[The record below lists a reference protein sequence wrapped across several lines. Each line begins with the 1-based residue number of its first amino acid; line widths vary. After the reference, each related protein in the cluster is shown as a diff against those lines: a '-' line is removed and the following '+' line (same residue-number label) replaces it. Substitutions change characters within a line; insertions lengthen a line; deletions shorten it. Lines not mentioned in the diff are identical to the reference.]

1 MNKERKA
8 RIQEVITK
16 INGCA
21 DDLSDIKF
29 DEDYARDNIPEN
41 LQGGDA
47 YCTSEDCSD
56 KIEDAISD
64 LRQVAS
70 DLGEIT

>member
-21 DDLSDIKF
+21 DDLDSIKF
-29 DEDYARDNIPEN
+29 DEDYARENIPEN

-47 YCTSEDCSD
+47 YCTDRKS
-56 KIEDAISD
+56 
-64 LRQVAS
+64 VV
-70 DLGEIT
+70 

>member
-1 MNKERKA
+1 MNKTRKTQ
-8 RIQEVITK
+8 IKEVITK

-29 DEDYARDNIPEN
+29 DEDYARENIPEN

>member
-1 MNKERKA
+1 VNRERRKRINK
-8 RIQEVITK
+8 VIAT

-21 DDLSDIKF
+21 DELDDIKF
-29 DEDYARDNIPEN
+29 DEDYARENTPEN

-64 LRQVAS
+64 IRQAAS
-70 DLGEIT
+70 TLEEI

>member
-1 MNKERKA
+1 MNRDRRK
-8 RIQEVITK
+8 RISKVIAT

-21 DDLSDIKF
+21 DELDDIKF
-29 DEDYARDNIPEN
+29 DEDYSRENTPEN
-41 LQGGDA
+41 LQGSDA

-64 LRQVAS
+64 IRQAAS
-70 DLGEIT
+70 TLEDI